1 MRREKSLRIG
11 VHHADGVVWGPVYR
25 THLRLRLIIS
35 SLSSLVAAEIVELEP
50 GVLEPR
56 VRDDAVHERRRIA
69 RRRERP
75 ARVHRLRARH
85 RLALLRVEGPYER
98 MSGWS

>member
-1 MRREKSLRIG
+1 
-11 VHHADGVVWGPVYR
+11 
-25 THLRLRLIIS
+25 
-35 SLSSLVAAEIVELEP
+35 
-50 GVLEPR
+50 VLEPR